1 MSLPEL
7 QKVGTELM
15 LAGLVTQLAFYFLF
29 AMLVA
34 YVFFN
39 LEGLGLAG
47 RPQVKNL
54 IISQYGSLVLL
65 AIRNVYRVVEF
76 SDFATAV
83 AGE

>member
-7 QKVGTELM
+7 QKIGTELM

-29 AMLVA
+29 AVLVA
-34 YVFFN
+34 HVFCN

-76 SDFATAV
+76 ADFAKAV
-83 AGE
+83 SGE